1 MCNYTLNR
9 ERNHFCSYCLQN
21 LSIEQILKGHIKY
34 SFKINNKQRIIKTN
48 TLKTLKLNKY

>member
-1 MCNYTLNR
+1 MCDYTLNC

-21 LSIEQILKGHIKY
+21 FSIEQILKRHIKY

>member
-1 MCNYTLNR
+1 MCGYTLNR

-21 LSIEQILKGHIKY
+21 FSIEQILKRHIKY

-48 TLKTLKLNKY
+48 TLKTLRLNKY